1 MKETCKQVGDEVKQV
16 IDVNSVI
23 IQKKVKQLNENE
35 LLFGWFE
42 SYFSLTYIP
51 IYILETIIKF
61 NSLPNLIICP

>member
-42 SYFSLTYIP
+42 SYFSLTYIR
-51 IYILETIIKF
+51 IYIL
-61 NSLPNLIICP
+61 